1 MKKTTG
7 NYKLEEKYTKA
18 IISNRTEQKHTYKER
33 DIYIFDKKNT
43 LVCTDVLLI
52 KKPKPL
58 KTMFNTNAGRNFLKH
73 F

>member
-33 DIYIFDKKNT
+33 DIYIFDKKT
-43 LVCTDVLLI
+43 LLFV
-52 KKPKPL
+52 P
-58 KTMFNTNAGRNFLKH
+58 MSY
-73 F
+73 